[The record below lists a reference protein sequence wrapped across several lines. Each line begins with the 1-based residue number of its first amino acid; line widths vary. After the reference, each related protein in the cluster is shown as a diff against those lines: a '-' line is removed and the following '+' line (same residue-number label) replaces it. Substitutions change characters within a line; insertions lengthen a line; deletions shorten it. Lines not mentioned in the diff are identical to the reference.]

1 MTLHM
6 YNTVCL
12 FVLIFV
18 VENEKL
24 HVKFRTIVSNL
35 ALCTFESGNPGS
47 SLDSKN
53 VLNHLVLILHQD
65 AFCYVTGSTDI
76 QACDARCWLSG

>member
-35 ALCTFESGNPGS
+35 CTFESGNAGS